1 MAYQREFQS
10 SVWNELEQLQREM
23 NKWMNTAF
31 SERFLASTSFP
42 ALNIWASDDSQVI
55 AAELPGVNVD
65 DIEINVIGDSLT
77 IKGERLLANLPENA
91 QPHRQ
96 ERFSG
101 KFSRSL
107 QLPFQ
112 VDAEK
117 IEARY
122 ENGILTIKL
131 PRAEADLP
139 KRIKVNA
146 D

>member
-1 MAYQREFQS
+1 MAYQRVFQP
-10 SVWNELEQLQREM
+10 SVWNELVQMQREM
-23 NKWMNTAF
+23 NKWMNASF

-42 ALNIWASDDSQVI
+42 ALNIWARDDSQVI
-55 AAELPGVNVD
+55 TAELPGVNVD

-77 IKGERLLANLPENA
+77 IKGERLLVNLPENA
-91 QPHRQ
+91 QLHRQ

-122 ENGILTIKL
+122 DNGILTIKL